1 MPKKGTS
8 AGTKSVLAAR
18 LKLERERH
26 GWSQSDLAGRIG
38 TSQVNVSRWEK
49 GLTVPGPYF
58 RQQLASTFGKSL
70 EELGL
75 FIEPEE
81 EVVSAVSASIP
92 ATPAHPAPLN
102 TLPHHRNAFFTG
114 RDDLLDMLAATLTSN
129 RTAALT
135 QAQAISG
142 LGGIGKTQIA
152 VEYAY
157 RYSEHYQAIFWVTAS
172 SRDTLI
178 ADFVSL
184 AELLNLPEK
193 AERDQTLVVRAVKHW
208 LTTTETRWL
217 LILDNVD
224 DLEVLSEFLPT
235 RGIGDVLLTTRLQA
249 LGTIARGIDVTS
261 MGPDEGLLFLLRRTQ
276 RLAPGASLHEVDPVE
291 QAEAAQIVQELDGLP
306 LALDQAGAYIE
317 ETQCGFAAY
326 RELYKTR
333 RKELLQH
340 RGPFPITHPQ
350 SVAATW
356 SLSFHRIEQNNPA
369 AADLLRLLAFL
380 HPEAIPEEILRE
392 GAAAFGPILAPLAG
406 DALKLNALLGMLLRY
421 SLLRRNPS
429 ARLLEMH
436 RLVQAVLKDSMESS
450 EQRLWAERTLRGVN
464 LAFPDVEP
472 QNWPRCQR
480 VLPHAQICLRYLTE
494 YQLVFPEAA
503 RLLNQVANYLR
514 MHADYAQAEP
524 LLLQALAMRRQ
535 LFDAM
540 HPDIAETLNDL
551 GTLYRIQGKYQQ
563 AEQLLLEARAIRE
576 QVLGLEHSATADTLN
591 KLAMLSFALGK
602 YRPTEVLY
610 KQALEIRQKIF
621 TPEHPELAKSQTGL
635 AELYTEQGR
644 YAEAEQL
651 YQQALAMQE
660 QAFGERH
667 PDVAR
672 TLNNLA
678 LVYRRQAWYELAEQT
693 YQRAFDIQMKVLREH
708 HPDIAQTLYNLG
720 RLYRARGFYRE
731 AEPFYQQALEMC
743 LEIFGPDHPRVAR
756 VRYGLTKLYNS
767 QGKYQQAVEQG
778 QQALATQ
785 ELRLVPD
792 HPDIAN
798 TLGLLAQIFAA
809 QQDFAKAETLNKR
822 AIQIR
827 EQVTP
832 MHLHIALLC
841 NNLVKIYHDQE
852 KDREAEPFI
861 QRELVIRREIL
872 DPNHPHM
879 AFTLTDQGRNFFL
892 KRNYAQAERYFI
904 EALAIREDRLGVEH
918 PRTASTYHDLALLYH
933 AQRCFT
939 EAEARYQ
946 QALHIREKKLR
957 FNHPDTIKN
966 IEDYIRLLRDVGKE
980 AQASE
985 FEARVQKMKAPQAE
999 SDSEC

>member
-75 FIEPEE
+75 FTEPEE
-81 EVVSAVSASIP
+81 EIASEVSASIP
-92 ATPAHPAPLN
+92 ATPTHPAPLN

-157 RYSEHYQAIFWVTAS
+157 RYSERYQAVFWVTAS

-193 AERDQTLVVRAVKHW
+193 AERDQMLVVRAVKHW
-208 LTTTETRWL
+208 LTTAETRWL

-249 LGTIARGIDVTS
+249 LGTVARGIDVAS
-261 MGPDEGLLFLLRRTQ
+261 MGLDEGLLFLLRRTQ
-276 RLAPGASLHEVDPVE
+276 RLAPGASLHEDEPEE

-380 HPEAIPEEILRE
+380 HPEAIPEEILRD

-436 RLVQAVLKDSMESS
+436 RLVQAVLKDSMEGS

-480 VLPHAQICLRYLTE
+480 VLPHAQVCLRYLTE
-494 YQLVFPEAA
+494 YQLAFPEAA

-535 LFDAM
+535 LFAAM

-563 AEQLLLEARAIRE
+563 AEQLLLEARTIRE
-576 QVLGLEHSATADTLN
+576 QALGLEHPATVTTLN
-591 KLAMLSFALGK
+591 NLARLSLARGK
-602 YRPTEVLY
+602 YRLAEELY
-610 KQALEIRQKIF
+610 QQTLEIHQKILA
-621 TPEHPELAKSQTGL
+621 PDHPDLAKSQTGL
-635 AELYTEQGR
+635 AELYAAQGR
-644 YAEAEQL
+644 YPEAEQL
-651 YQQALAMQE
+651 YQQALAMQV

-678 LVYRRQAWYELAEQT
+678 LVYRSQARYEQAEQT
-693 YQRAFDIQMKVLREH
+693 YQRALDIQVEVLGER
-708 HPDIAQTLYNLG
+708 HPDVAQTHYNLA
-720 RLYRARGFYRE
+720 RLYRARGFYE
-731 AEPFYQQALEMC
+731 DAEPFYQRALAIC
-743 LEIFGPDHPRVAR
+743 QDVFSSDHPRVAQ
-756 VRYGLTKLYNS
+756 VLYGLSKLYNS
-767 QGKYQQAVEQG
+767 QGKYYEAADLAH
-778 QQALATQ
+778 QALAIQ
-785 ELRLVPD
+785 ERRLD
-792 HPDIAN
+792 HNHPNIAY
-798 TLGLLAQIFAA
+798 TLAVLAQIAEA
-809 QQDFAKAETLNKR
+809 QQQFAEAEMLIKR
-822 AIQIR
+822 ALGIR
-827 EQVTP
+827 EQTSDP
-832 MHLHIALLC
+832 THPHIALLSD
-841 NNLVKIYHDQE
+841 NLAELYHLQG
-852 KDREAEPFI
+852 RYQEAEPLI
-861 QRELVIRREIL
+861 HRSLHIRREAL
-872 DPNHPHM
+872 GPKHPYM
-879 AFTLTDQGRNFFL
+879 GFSLTSL
-892 KRNYAQAERYFI
+892 AENYFARQDYTQAERYFT
-904 EALAIREDRLGVEH
+904 EALAIRIEH
-918 PRTASTYHDLALLYH
+918 VGERHHRTALAYHNLARLYH
-933 AQRCFT
+933 AQGRLE
-939 EAEARYQ
+939 EAETYYQ
-946 QALHIREKKLR
+946 KALELREKALGSE
-957 FNHPDTIKN
+957 HPTVAKAL
-966 IEDYIRLLRDVGKE
+966 EDYVRLLHE
-980 AQASE
+980 AGQEKRACV
-985 FEARVQKMKAPQAE
+985 FEARIRNIKALHARPGG
-999 SDSEC
+999 